1 MAEHGENENLTW
13 EDEEKDGIC
22 EPGGEGV
29 DELPSLVARKV
40 LSASRRDDSQRNA
53 LFWTR
58 CTISNQIFELNIDTG
73 SCEKIISRNLVEKL
87 GLSVEKHPETY
98 SIVWI
103 TSGAG
108 IKVNERCNFIEMNF
122 YVML

>member
-53 LFWTR
+53 LF
-58 CTISNQIFELNIDTG
+58 
-73 SCEKIISRNLVEKL
+73 
-87 GLSVEKHPETY
+87 
-98 SIVWI
+98 
-103 TSGAG
+103 
-108 IKVNERCNFIEMNF
+108 
-122 YVML
+122 